1 MAQIEIPLYHGE
13 LEKMGQFIWALMW
26 NDMHNQKVAFES
38 FLILDQNMF
47 LVQVLDFKLIYVYE
61 I

>member
-1 MAQIEIPLYHGE
+1 MR
-13 LEKMGQFIWALMW
+13 
-26 NDMHNQKVAFES
+26 NQKVAFES

-47 LVQVLDFKLIYVYE
+47 QVQVLDFKLVYVYE